1 MSNRKDKYGEVFTP
15 PILIQELL
23 DHLPKYVWTDS
34 NAQWLD
40 PCAGQGNFLDEIL
53 PRLMDGLSTKI
64 PNSTTRRRHILERMI
79 TQIEFNPANVRV
91 LRSKYGT
98 KTKIISADFLSTT
111 HNNTYDVIVA
121 NPPYQSPKN
130 NAYKGSSGK
139 RTLWDLFVKRA
150 LELATPNTGVL
161 GFITPANWRR
171 PDHELWLLLRER
183 LLFLHIYGKAAGM
196 EFFHVQT
203 RFDIYVFQQKPN
215 EKETKIPLVIDEQGI
230 SHSHEIVTKQWPFM
244 PNGLYKIIQSI
255 LVPKEEGIQVIYDST
270 RYDARKLTLKPTAS
284 SKYPIVHTLNQ
295 QGIGLRYA
303 SERDTV
309 EGLRPSKQFVPK
321 VILNVNEKQYPVN
334 DWQGKYG
341 MSQLS
346 FGIPIRSKTEGERL
360 VACINSPLFQDII
373 RMTKWGSFQ
382 TDYRMF
388 GYFRPDFCKII
399 HQQLTSEVTLS
410 PEKFGQRASVPY
422 SLQQLNSKVTLS
434 PENFDRSTKK
444 NKLSNYTKKH
454 NVTRRNL

>member
-23 DHLPKYVWTDS
+23 DHLPKHVWTDS

-79 TQIEFNPANVRV
+79 TQVELNPANVQV

-98 KTKIISADFLSTT
+98 KTRILSGDFLQTDLK
-111 HNNTYDVIVA
+111 NTYDIIVA

-130 NAYKGSSGK
+130 ITYKGSSGK

-150 LELATPNTGVL
+150 LELSTPRTGVL

-196 EFFHVQT
+196 EYFHVQT
-203 RFDIYVFQQKPN
+203 RFDIYILS
-215 EKETKIPLVIDEQGI
+215 EKSHEKIPLLIDEQGI
-230 SHSHEIVTKQWPFM
+230 THSHEIVAKQWPFL
-244 PNGLYKIIQSI
+244 PNGMYKIIQRM
-255 LVPKEEGIQVIYDST
+255 LVPKEKGIQVIYDST
-270 RYDARKLTLKPTAS
+270 KYDARKLTLKPTKS
-284 SKYPIVHTLNQ
+284 SRYPIVHTLNQ
-295 QGIGLRYA
+295 QGMGVRYA
-303 SERDTV
+303 SERDPV
-309 EGLRPSKQFVPK
+309 QFVPK

-334 DWQGKYG
+334 DLNGKYG

-346 FGIPIRSKTEGERL
+346 FGIPIRTKKEGEQL

-373 RMTKWGSFQ
+373 RLTKWGSFQ

-388 GYFRPDFCKII
+388 GYFRPDFCQII
-399 HQQLTSEVTLS
+399 NQQTQ
-410 PEKFGQRASVPY
+410 G
-422 SLQQLNSKVTLS
+422 
-434 PENFDRSTKK
+434 TKK
-444 NKLSNYTKKH
+444 NKPSNYTNKH